1 MMAFYLNTI
10 FNVDS
15 RKNMYS
21 MYILHP
27 TLKLFKTV
35 EKKTISSL
43 KHVYYFLIKLELKIN
58 FNL

>member
-1 MMAFYLNTI
+1 MIAFYLNSI
-10 FNVDS
+10 FNVYS
-15 RKNMYS
+15 RKICIQC
-21 MYILHP
+21 ILHP

>member
-1 MMAFYLNTI
+1 MFI
-10 FNVDS
+10 QE
-15 RKNMYS
+15 KICIQC
-21 MYILHP
+21 ILHP